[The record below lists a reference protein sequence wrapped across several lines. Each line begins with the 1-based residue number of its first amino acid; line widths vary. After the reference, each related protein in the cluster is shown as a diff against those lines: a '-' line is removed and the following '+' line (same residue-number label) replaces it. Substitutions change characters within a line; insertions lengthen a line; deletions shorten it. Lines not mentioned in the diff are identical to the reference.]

1 VIACRVSPKQKA
13 EIVSMVRAKNPSVT
27 TLAIGDGANDVNV
40 ITAAHVG
47 IGISGLE
54 GQLAARSSDYA
65 IGQCKFLKRLLFLH
79 GREAYRRN
87 AYLICYMFYK
97 NTLFVFPMFFY
108 GFYSVF
114 SGTPIYDNY
123 LYQFFN
129 LFFTGA
135 PIMWF
140 GIMDFEHSREKFMT
154 KHKYYKLGFNDE
166 MFNKYIFWRWIVYG
180 IWQGALIY
188 FVAFYSMQYADPNN
202 GSASSELVEGQFAYL
217 GVVTLANLKVTTSTS
232 NFTVW
237 TFFFS
242 ISQTL
247 AFVLFF
253 FGLNLLPNY

>member
-1 VIACRVSPKQKA
+1 
-13 EIVSMVRAKNPSVT
+13 
-27 TLAIGDGANDVNV
+27 
-40 ITAAHVG
+40 
-47 IGISGLE
+47 
-54 GQLAARSSDYA
+54 
-65 IGQCKFLKRLLFLH
+65 
-79 GREAYRRN
+79 
-87 AYLICYMFYK
+87 MFYK

-154 KHKYYKLGFNDE
+154 KFKYYKLGFNDE

-202 GSASSELVEGQFAYL
+202 GSASSELVEGQFVYL

-237 TFFFS
+237 TFVFS

-247 AFVLFF
+247 AYVLFF
-253 FGLNLLPNY
+253 FGLNLIPNY